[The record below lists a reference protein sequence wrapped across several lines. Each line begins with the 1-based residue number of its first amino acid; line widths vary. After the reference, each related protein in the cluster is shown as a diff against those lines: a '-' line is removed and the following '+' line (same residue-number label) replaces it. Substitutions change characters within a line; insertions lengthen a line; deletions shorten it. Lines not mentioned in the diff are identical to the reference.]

1 MKKTGHSRYNKKN
14 MARAICFVFAFVCAS
29 SMVAEGES
37 RLQIRSVVR
46 ADARTGRL
54 IRTSIVKKAAP
65 NGTQTSH
72 STPKQVD
79 PLSPP
84 AAEVGVIVQRAAALH
99 GVDPALVHS
108 VIAVESG
115 FNPLAVSPKGAQ
127 GLMQLIPATA
137 RRFGVID
144 SFDAQQNIEAG
155 VKYLRYLQDM
165 FHDDRLALAAY
176 NAGEGA
182 VQKYGG
188 VPPYRETEE
197 YVRKV
202 GVKLESARLA
212 NSAQVVESNN
222 SLPQPN
228 EFDSGKADSGAEPV
242 RALALF
248 TDETGRIHFG
258 TRDRLVGKTLR
269 TP

>member
-1 MKKTGHSRYNKKN
+1 

-29 SMVAEGES
+29 SPVAAGEA

-46 ADARTGRL
+46 GDARTGRL
-54 IRTSIVKKAAP
+54 IRTSIVKKAAAPGQTIFAAP
-65 NGTQTSH
+65 NKAGSA
-72 STPKQVD
+72 
-79 PLSPP
+79 LPP
-84 AAEVGVIVQRAAALH
+84 ATDVGGIVQRTAALH

-108 VIAVESG
+108 VISVESG
-115 FNPLAVSPKGAQ
+115 FNPLAISPKGAQ

-137 RRFGVID
+137 RRFGVTD
-144 SFDAQQNIEAG
+144 SFDAKQNIEAG

-165 FHDDRLALAAY
+165 FKDDRLALAAY

-202 GVKLESARLA
+202 GKKLELARLA
-212 NSAQVVESNN
+212 SSAQPVELKES
-222 SLPQPN
+222 SPQPN
-228 EFDSGKADSGAEPV
+228 EVDNSKADSGAEPM
-242 RALALF
+242 RTLTLF
-248 TDETGRIHFG
+248 TDESGRIHFVTG
-258 TRDRLVGKTLR
+258 DRSAGKTPK